1 MAPVGACW
9 RFVDG
14 FLGGAIHGH
23 ARDRFCRQAFC
34 WRDYRA
40 IEGAAQADETQP
52 RYASAAEVRDRL
64 RVARHAAT
72 AYASYCLAE
81 CRTHASSAAH
91 ASGPRPEDEHESG
104 CRRLS

>member
-1 MAPVGACW
+1 MVPAGACW
-9 RFVDG
+9 HFVDG

-34 WRDYRA
+34 WRDYYRA
-40 IEGAAQADETQP
+40 ALPADETQP

-81 CRTHASSAAH
+81 CRTHASSAA
-91 ASGPRPEDEHESG
+91 PEDEHESG